1 MLQNFPVSLCCI
13 LPGCSMFS
21 QAKLPPV
28 PFSGTHAP
36 CQTLSHPSTPELSL
50 TSSSNF
56 IPRVSLLKK
65 RRDIGNMTAPGLSYL
80 LGSLHAIFFVASR
93 MLSRGVSRFPRQLPL
108 FPLGT
113 SKRLSVTPTVYDL
126 MSIFST
132 VFVFDFLENDK
143 RNGNLHGH
151 IVRVNEA
158 YQQSRRE
165 DPDEVP
171 LEEQITT
178 VNEGRP
184 KRNDIVSQCLPVA
197 LVTTDF
203 SRLRYNIIQ
212 HEYDVVPGNL

>member
-1 MLQNFPVSLCCI
+1 
-13 LPGCSMFS
+13 
-21 QAKLPPV
+21 
-28 PFSGTHAP
+28 
-36 CQTLSHPSTPELSL
+36 
-50 TSSSNF
+50 
-56 IPRVSLLKK
+56 
-65 RRDIGNMTAPGLSYL
+65 
-80 LGSLHAIFFVASR
+80 

-113 SKRLSVTPTVYDL
+113 LKRLSVTPTVYDL

-184 KRNDIVSQCLPVA
+184 KRNDIVSQC
-197 LVTTDF
+197 F
-203 SRLRYNIIQ
+203 IIYNIIQ
-212 HEYDVVPGNL
+212 HV